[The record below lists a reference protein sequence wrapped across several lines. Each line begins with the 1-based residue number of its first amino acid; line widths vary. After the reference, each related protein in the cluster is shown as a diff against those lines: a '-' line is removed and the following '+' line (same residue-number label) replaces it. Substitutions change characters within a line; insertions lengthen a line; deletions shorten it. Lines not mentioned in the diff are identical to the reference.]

1 MYRNNPNKVNRADV
15 PFEDITFVKE
25 KWNFE

>member
-15 PFEDITFVKE
+15 SFEDIPFVKE